1 MWENFLAIYI
11 YIYIYIY
18 INQSAYKN
26 TLMKNKEDNNKWFS
40 RTNLHESHYMVLTT
54 DWWWRDWYLHD
65 DMKKQEMV
73 LYTDKLN
80 SETFFEVNAP
90 SKSNVSRNYKHI
102 HSHFVE
108 TLRPPSIVWS
118 VYTPYYWSRSTLMF
132 FFYYY
137 YQLFVFN
144 LLAWLEDWSGIYNYP
159 I

>member
-108 TLRPPSIVWS
+108 TLRPPINCMIRIYSLLLIKININVFFLLLLLSIVC
-118 VYTPYYWSRSTLMF
+118 
-132 FFYYY
+132 
-137 YQLFVFN
+137 
-144 LLAWLEDWSGIYNYP
+144 I
-159 I
+159 